1 MPDDVRR
8 EQRFV
13 GAVLVLGGGVG
24 GQRAA
29 IDLAEAGLKVYLV
42 EVLPWLGGRVAQLGY
57 MFPTHDC
64 VLCRGTSDH
73 GYGCTRP
80 AISPAL
86 LDHNLHPNIEILT
99 NTDLINVTGYAGNF
113 TVTLRHRPTY
123 VDAGRCINC
132 GLCDGV
138 CPVSLPS
145 PFQMGLMARKAIYKM
160 APRALPDTY
169 VVDKVPRCDT
179 CRRCETVCPTGAVNL
194 DEQEAELEIGV
205 SAIILSLGYEISD
218 PTEYGELGYGRYPN
232 VIHSMQYERLSSRSG
247 PTEGIVMRPSD
258 GKLPQRIAWIQCVG
272 SRDEKHPYC
281 SSVCCMY
288 ATKEAMLAKQRIE
301 GVQCQIFMMDER
313 AFGKEFNTY
322 YEQARKR
329 YGVEYTR
336 CRISAITEDPETHD
350 LILRYPAS
358 LQPLPAA
365 GGREEEGII
374 EGRFDMVVLSV
385 GALPP
390 RGANDLADLLG
401 IELNPYGFCETDKFA
416 PLETSRPGI
425 YVCGAFSSP
434 KEIAETILDAAGAA
448 GDVMRLLSSDVGA
461 RYYGREYPF
470 LVGGET
476 PPLPPERDV
485 AGEEPRIGVFVCRC
499 YPSIAGVVD
508 TDALAGFAAGLPGVV
523 HVETTDYAC
532 LEEGQEQIRRA
543 IEEHGLNRV
552 AVAACSH
559 RTHESLF
566 QRIVRQAGLNSYLLE
581 MANIREH
588 CAWPHVHDPARATR
602 EAKEL
607 VRLAVARVRLAE
619 PVHKQVIETVR
630 RALVIGGGVSGM
642 TAALNIADAG
652 YDVALVERE
661 PGLGGN
667 LRHIYY
673 VAEGDNPQ
681 RLLRDLTNRVLG
693 HQRIDVLTSSEVI
706 AHEGSVGA
714 FHSTVRTLP
723 GPPRP
728 PSAPPNFGGEGEGG
742 EIVEIEHGV
751 TIVATG
757 GQEWRGDVYLL
768 GQDERVVTALDI
780 EEIITHRPEQIAGLK
795 EVVSIQCVRRP
806 GVVEYCSRI
815 CCTNTMKNAIR
826 IKLLNP
832 DCRIVVLYKDIITYG
847 FRETFYTEARQR
859 GTIFVRYD
867 ETHMPQ
873 VQVNDQGELEVVA
886 WEPSLR
892 QEIVLHPDLL
902 SLSMAIEPS
911 EGTEKLARILDVPLS
926 SEGFFMEA
934 HLKMRPMDMA
944 KEGIFICGMAHYPK
958 FIEECIANAQAAAGR
973 AIPILSAPQMYI
985 GGVVSVVDQSK
996 CVGCLTCVRVCP
1008 FEVPKV
1014 RYSDTGVGEIKGAAY
1029 IDPAV
1034 CTGCGTCTAEC
1045 PAKAIQLVAYQDEQI
1060 MGLPLGSWVTG

>member
-1 MPDDVRR
+1 MRKEP
-8 EQRFV
+8 V

-24 GQRAA
+24 GMRAA
-29 IDLAEAGLKVYLV
+29 VDLADVGLKVYLV
-42 EVLPWLGGRVAQLGY
+42 ENMPWLGGRVAQLGY

-64 VLCRGTSDH
+64 VLCRGTSDN

-86 LDHNLHPNIEILT
+86 LDHNLHPNIEIFN
-99 NTDLINVTGYAGNF
+99 NTDLINVTGYAGDF

-123 VDAGRCINC
+123 VDGKRCINC
-132 GLCDGV
+132 GLCEGV

-145 PFQMGLMARKAIYKM
+145 PFQLGLAVRKAIYKM
-160 APRALPDTY
+160 SPRALPDTY

-194 DEQEAELEIGV
+194 DEQEAEYAINV
-205 SAIILSLGYEISD
+205 SGIILSLGYEISD

-232 VIHSMQYERLSSRSG
+232 VIHSMQYERFASRSG

-258 GKLPQRIAWIQCVG
+258 GKLPQRIAWLQCVG

-288 ATKEAMLAKQRIE
+288 ATKEAMLAKERIE
-301 GVQCQIFMMDER
+301 GVGCQIFMMDER

-322 YEQARKR
+322 YKQARER

-336 CRISAITEDPETHD
+336 CRISAVTEDVETHD
-350 LILRYPAS
+350 LILRYPDED
-358 LQPLPAA
+358 
-365 GGREEEGII
+365 GNIV
-374 EGRFDMVVLSV
+374 EGRFDLVVLSV

-390 RGANDLADLLG
+390 RGSRDLADLLG

-448 GDVMRLLSSDVGA
+448 GDVMRLLSSEVGA
-461 RYYGREYPF
+461 QVYGREYPF
-470 LVGGET
+470 LWGAET
-476 PPLPPERDV
+476 LPPERDV
-485 AGEEPRIGVFVCRC
+485 VGEEPHIGVFVCRC
-499 YPSIAGVVD
+499 YPSIAGTVD
-508 TDALAGFAAGLPGVV
+508 TDALADFAAGLPGVV
-523 HVETTDYAC
+523 HVETLDYAC
-532 LEEGQEQIRRA
+532 LEEGQERIQQV
-543 IEEHGLNRV
+543 IEEHTLGLTGLTGLINRV
-552 AVAACSH
+552 VVAACSH

-566 QRIVRQAGLNSYLLE
+566 QRIVRQAGLNPYLLE

-588 CAWPHVHDPARATR
+588 CAWPHSDDPVGATR

-619 PVHKQVIETVR
+619 PVYKQGIEPVR
-630 RALVIGGGVSGM
+630 RALVIGGGVSGV

-652 YDVALVERE
+652 YDVTLVERE
-661 PGLGGN
+661 QGLGGN

-693 HQRIDVLTSSEVI
+693 HRRIDVLTSSEVV

-714 FHSTVRTLP
+714 FRSTVRTALTP
-723 GPPRP
+723 G
-728 PSAPPNFGGEGEGG
+728 GGGG
-742 EIVEIEHGV
+742 SETEIEHGV
-751 TIVATG
+751 TILATG

-768 GQDERVVTALDI
+768 GQDERVVTSLDL
-780 EEIITHRPEQIAGLK
+780 EEIIAHRPEQIADLK

-806 GVVEYCSRI
+806 DAVEYCSRT
-815 CCTNTMKNAIR
+815 CCTSTMKNSIR

-832 DCRIVVLYKDIITYG
+832 DCKIVVLYKDIITYG
-847 FRETFYTEARQR
+847 FREAFYTESRRR
-859 GTIFVRYD
+859 GTIFIRYD
-867 ETHMPQ
+867 DAHMPQ
-873 VQVNDQGELEVVA
+873 VRVNDQGEMEVVV

-911 EGTEKLARILDVPLS
+911 EGTRELAHILDVPLS

-958 FIEECIANAQAAAGR
+958 FIEECITNAQAAAGR
-973 AIPILSAPQMYI
+973 AITILSMPQMYI
-985 GGVVSVVDQSK
+985 GGVVSLVDQSK
-996 CVGCLTCVRVCP
+996 CVGCLTCVRTCP
-1008 FEVPKV
+1008 FGIPKV
-1014 RYSDTGVGEIKGAAY
+1014 RYSDVGVGGIKGAAY
-1029 IDPAV
+1029 IDPAL
-1034 CTGCGTCTAEC
+1034 CTGCGTCAAEC
-1045 PAKAIQLVAYQDEQI
+1045 PAKAIQLVAYRDEQI
-1060 MGLPLGSWVTG
+1060 MGLPLGSWVTR

>member
-1 MPDDVRR
+1 MRKEP
-8 EQRFV
+8 V

-42 EVLPWLGGRVAQLGY
+42 ETLPWLGGRVAQLGY

-64 VLCRGTSDH
+64 VLCLGTSDN

-80 AISPAL
+80 SISPAL
-86 LDHNLHPNIEILT
+86 LDHNLHPNIEILN
-99 NTDLINVTGYAGNF
+99 NTDLINVAGYARDF

-123 VDAGRCINC
+123 VDAERCINC

-145 PFQMGLMARKAIYKM
+145 PFQMGLSVRKAIYKM

-179 CRRCETVCPTGAVNL
+179 CRRCEAICPTGAVNL
-194 DEQEAELEIGV
+194 DEQETEYDLQV

-218 PTEYGELGYGRYPN
+218 PTEYEELGYGRYPN
-232 VIHSMQYERLSSRSG
+232 VIHSMQYERLASRSG

-258 GKLPQRIAWIQCVG
+258 GKLPRRIAWIQCVG

-288 ATKEAMLAKQRIE
+288 ATKEAMLAKQRVE
-301 GVQCQIFMMDER
+301 GVHCQIFMMDER
-313 AFGKEFNTY
+313 AFGKEFNAY
-322 YEQARKR
+322 YEQAQKR

-336 CRISAITEDPETHD
+336 CRISAVTEDPETHD
-350 LILRYPAS
+350 LILRYPDEDGKVA
-358 LQPLPAA
+358 
-365 GGREEEGII
+365 EN
-374 EGRFDMVVLSV
+374 RFDMVVLSV

-390 RGANDLADLLG
+390 RGARDLADMLG

-425 YVCGAFSSP
+425 YVCGAFASP

-448 GDVMRLLSSDVGA
+448 GDVMRLLSSQVGA
-461 RYYGREYPF
+461 RAYGREYPF
-470 LVGGET
+470 LSGRDGVT

-485 AGEEPRIGVFVCRC
+485 TGEEPRVGVFVCRC

-508 TDALAGFAAGLPGVV
+508 TDALADFAAGLPGVV
-523 HVETTDYAC
+523 HVETMDYAC
-532 LEEGQEQIRRA
+532 LEEGQEQIRQA
-543 IEEHGLNRV
+543 IEEHGPGSINRV
-552 AVAACSH
+552 VVAACSH

-566 QRIVRQAGLNSYLLE
+566 QRVVRQAGLNPYLLE

-607 VRLAVARVRLAE
+607 VRLAVAQARLAE
-619 PVHKQVIETVR
+619 PVRKQAIEPVR

-652 YDVALVERE
+652 YDVTLVERE

-667 LRHIYY
+667 LQHIYY

-693 HQRIDVLTSSEVI
+693 HQRVDVLTSSEVI

-714 FHSTVRTLP
+714 FRSTVRTP
-723 GPPRP
+723 M
-728 PSAPPNFGGEGEGG
+728 GE
-742 EIVEIEHGV
+742 VEIEHGA

-768 GQDERVVTALDI
+768 GQDERVVTSLDL

-795 EVVSIQCVRRP
+795 EVVFIQCVRRP
-806 GVVEYCSRI
+806 GVVEYCSRT
-815 CCTNTMKNAIR
+815 CCTNTMKNVIR

-832 DCRIVVLYKDIITYG
+832 NCRVVVLYKDIITYG
-847 FRETFYTEARQR
+847 FREAFYTEARQR
-859 GTIFVRYD
+859 GAIFVRYD
-867 ETHMPQ
+867 KERMPQ
-873 VQVNDQGELEVVA
+873 VRVNDQGELEVVA

-892 QEIVLHPDLL
+892 QEIILHPGLL

-911 EGTEKLARILDVPLS
+911 DGTKELARILGVPLS

-958 FIEECIANAQAAAGR
+958 FIEECITNAQATAGR

-1008 FEVPKV
+1008 FDVPKV
-1014 RYSDTGVGEIKGAAY
+1014 RYSDTGVGGIKGAAY
-1029 IDPAV
+1029 IDPAL
-1034 CTGCGTCTAEC
+1034 CTGCGTCAAEC
-1045 PAKAIQLVAYQDEQI
+1045 PAKAIQLVAYRDEQV
-1060 MGLPLGSWVTG
+1060 MGLPLGSWAEEAVSGQKSAVSN